1 MLVVNTWCGHLVSS
15 QARRGAKLDLHSK
28 LSNVFLGKLFIDVCD
43 DMSDVLASLQ
53 DQAAKLMKHAWCCPT
68 NVVLFVGDIRITPP
82 GFDSIRRLTTKQARI
97 ASCVLHAARVT
108 MLWDET
114 DSACYTSDKR
124 NNHFDVFGFL
134 ERQAK
139 RAMLEQSYVDLA
151 SIPHEGRD
159 RIGED
164 RNAWCVAAKS
174 DLLAARHH
182 LSCVRFSQACAL
194 WGVQADFPDGT
205 SCRFDIFDPLNV
217 RYNSV
222 VLGYFHDGLAV
233 LKSVLLNSLVFNC
246 SLSYD
251 ASKPARLLWLVPG
264 PNLQSWLDTN
274 KTMLFTPPQVGV
286 DALAYDS
293 GFVLKFKA

>member
-15 QARRGAKLDLHSK
+15 QARRGTKLDLHSK

-53 DQAAKLMKHAWCCPT
+53 DQAAKLMKHAWCCPRD
-68 NVVLFVGDIRITPP
+68 VVLFVGDMRITPP
-82 GFDSIRRLTTKQARI
+82 GFDSERRLTTKQARK
-97 ASCVLHAARVT
+97 ASCVLRAARVT

-114 DSACYTSDKR
+114 DSACYTSNKR

-205 SCRFDIFDPLNV
+205 PCKFELFDHLKCRC
-217 RYNSV
+217 NSV
-222 VLGYFHDGLAV
+222 VLGYFHNNLAV
-233 LKSVLLNSLVFNC
+233 LPSALLTGLVKNSSVT
-246 SLSYD
+246 YE
-251 ASKPARLLWLVPG
+251 ASKPTRLLWLVPG

-274 KTMLFTPPQVGV
+274 TKMLFTTPHVGV
-286 DALAYDS
+286 DSLVYDS
-293 GFVLKFKA
+293 NFVLKFQA